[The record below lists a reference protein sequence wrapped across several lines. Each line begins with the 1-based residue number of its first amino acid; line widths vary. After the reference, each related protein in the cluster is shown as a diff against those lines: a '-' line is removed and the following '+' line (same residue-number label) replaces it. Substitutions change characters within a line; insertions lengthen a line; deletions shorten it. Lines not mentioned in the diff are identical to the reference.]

1 MGVIFT
7 QKRNV
12 KHHIAFF
19 SVQKSLQDFLHAEK
33 HATFFV
39 KRSFAKNLAMLVKK
53 PDNSGVFDGYN
64 LI

>member
-1 MGVIFT
+1 MKKTDFKSV
-7 QKRNV
+7 
-12 KHHIAFF
+12 FF
-19 SVQKSLQDFLHAEK
+19 AACQKSIVTFLHASK

-39 KRSFAKNLAMLVKK
+39 KLCFTKNLAMLVKK

>member
-1 MGVIFT
+1 MLINKKNSEPFWFGVF
-7 QKRNV
+7 QRV
-12 KHHIAFF
+12 KK
-19 SVQKSLQDFLHAEK
+19 VCKTFLHASK

-39 KRSFAKNLAMLVKK
+39 KRSFTKNLAMLVKK